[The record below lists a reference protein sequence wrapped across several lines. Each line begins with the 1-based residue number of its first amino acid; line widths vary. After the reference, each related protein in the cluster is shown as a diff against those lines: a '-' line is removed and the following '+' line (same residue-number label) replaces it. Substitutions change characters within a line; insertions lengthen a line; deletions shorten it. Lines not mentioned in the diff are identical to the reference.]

1 MTAAAVALRLALG
14 LTLFAVLAAA
24 LVLTREALRRHR
36 TRVALRRLEAARGA
50 LHAGAPGQAA
60 ELAAKLRGAFDAL
73 TIERAVE
80 QLLADDSRRVL
91 GMELFRELGLV
102 ERHAKRLREARA
114 WAERTNAA
122 QVLGRAGCPEAIP
135 PLVVAL
141 RDPHEDAAVKTAAAE
156 SLAKLRDPRAV
167 PFLVHELREV
177 DESASRPIAE
187 ALVRFGEAAAP
198 ELLTLLAD
206 EAHASGRVWAA
217 RILGHV
223 RSADAVEPL
232 VALLHA
238 RNDLLRIAAAAAL
251 GEIQDRRAL
260 QPLVQAT
267 LRDPAPQVRAQAAG
281 AVARIE
287 AEGAVDVLVA
297 ALADP
302 DYVTR
307 LRALEA
313 FEHIE
318 LKDPSALVR
327 ALRDPKNEVRRRAAL
342 ALERVG
348 YLDRVVD
355 ELASPDA
362 QVSRDA
368 YFKLLEL
375 GRAGLTD
382 GVVSFVNHA
391 SFQVRALAARAAGD
405 LGATSA
411 ARLLLGAVDDP
422 EWPVR
427 AAAAETIGR
436 LRLEGGIAPLVAR
449 LGDAAEPVR
458 EAAAEAI
465 EAFPASALAAHM
477 GDIAEAYARGTV
489 PIRLHMVTT
498 AARMEGDVAAELLV
512 RASTDP
518 SEAVRLQAVRVMGE
532 QRAAERFLPQLVE
545 RITDASLEVRTA
557 AVAALGAAV
566 SADAFEA
573 LLRSLPGAPPALRD
587 RIAEALARG
596 GRVHLFRRL
605 DELSHVEDAD
615 VRVGIAWT
623 LGRIGEPAV
632 FPYLADLLQAPEPS
646 VRASAAGALAKV
658 DAPGTVDALLEAC
671 EDRDPRTRAAV
682 VNALGKR
689 GVGDPRVAAR
699 VRARLED
706 PDAFVRNRAALVLAT
721 VAGDQAEA
729 ALGDAAT
736 EQRIDPAARLVALAV
751 SGRDAALLQALDLMR
766 SPTALPA
773 AVAFLAHEDAEL
785 RAAFFTRLRLPDS
798 ASAPRGLH
806 DPGVVPHYDA
816 VLRTSL
822 DIESRR
828 VAVEA
833 LSRVPSALAVE
844 VLADALRSDPAEEIR
859 LRTARALAPRASDDR
874 ARAALV
880 RAVDDPSADVATVAI
895 RALRRSGDPRAQA
908 ALFLRLGGANDVVSV
923 AVEESLAEMHR
934 GDVMPLLDRIMGVD
948 RADVLVG
955 GIRVLERIA
964 DPATLPLLEF
974 LLQSQHEEV
983 RAASLRALAKLG
995 SEARIERTIDATLD
1009 DPSERVRRA
1018 AIEAIASTADAM
1030 AVRRLERVRL
1040 DPAPALRVELAR
1052 WLTSTPE
1059 DPSYGVLRALV
1070 DDGVPAVRAA
1080 ALATLLER
1088 AEPRGLKLFL
1098 DRWRKALVDLR
1109 DEPRAERITARLS
1122 LILAASV
1129 DEEARQAAVGGIA
1142 ALQAPGFEKH
1152 VIPALRDPS
1161 PDVRVDAVRAL
1172 AGHGDS
1178 LVRARIAGLLDDPI
1192 AAVREAARR
1201 SHLRMIG

>member
-1 MTAAAVALRLALG
+1 MTLTGFALRLALG
-14 LTLFAVLAAA
+14 LTLVAVLTAA
-24 LVLTREALRRHR
+24 LVIGREALRRRR
-36 TRVALRRLEAARGA
+36 TRAAIKRLDAARLVLDA
-50 LHAGAPGQAA
+50 AAPGQVKELVAA
-60 ELAAKLRGAFDAL
+60 LRKAFDRL

-80 QLLADDSRRVL
+80 QLLGDDTRRVL
-91 GMELFRELGLV
+91 GLELFRELGLV
-102 ERHAKRLREARA
+102 ERHAARLREARG

-135 PLVVAL
+135 PLVLAL
-141 RDPHEDAAVKTAAAE
+141 RDPHEDGAVKTAAAE
-156 SLAKLRDPRAV
+156 ALAKLRDPRAV
-167 PFLVHELREV
+167 PFLVRELYEV

-187 ALVRFGEAAAP
+187 ALVRFGEVAVP
-198 ELLTLLAD
+198 ELLGLLAD
-206 EAHASGRVWAA
+206 EAHPAGRVWAA

-223 RSADAVEPL
+223 AATAAVEPL

-238 RNDLLRIAAAAAL
+238 RNDLLRIAAAASL
-251 GEIQDRRAL
+251 GQIQDRRAL

-313 FEHIE
+313 FENIQ
-318 LKDPSALVR
+318 LKDTSLLVR

-348 YLDRVVD
+348 YLDRVV
-355 ELASPDA
+355 EEMASENPGT
-362 QVSRDA
+362 SRDA

-382 GVVSFVNHA
+382 AVVSFVNHA

-405 LGATSA
+405 LGAA
-411 ARLLLGAVDDP
+411 GAGRLLLGALDDP
-422 EWPVR
+422 DWPVR
-427 AAAAETIGR
+427 AAAVDTIGR
-436 LRLEGGIAPLVAR
+436 LRLEGGVGPLVAR
-449 LGDAAEPVR
+449 LGDVAEAVR
-458 EAAAEAI
+458 EAAAEAV
-465 EAFPASALAAHM
+465 EAFPASALAPHARELV
-477 GDIAEAYARGTV
+477 EAYARGTV
-489 PIRLHMVTT
+489 PTRRHMVTI
-498 AARMEGDVAAELLV
+498 AARIDGDAAADLLV

-532 QRAAERFLPQLVE
+532 QREAERFLPQLVD

-566 SADAFEA
+566 TADAFEA
-573 LLRSLPGAPPALRD
+573 LLRSLPGAPPALRE

-605 DELSHVEDAD
+605 DELSHVEDVD
-615 VRVGIAWT
+615 VRVGVAWT

-632 FPYLADLLQAPEPS
+632 LPYLEALLHATEPA

-658 DAPGTVDALLEAC
+658 DAPGSVDALLGAC

-689 GVGDPRVAAR
+689 GAGDPRVAAR

-721 VAGDQAEA
+721 VAGAEAEA
-729 ALGDAAT
+729 ALTDPDTA
-736 EQRIDPAARLVALAV
+736 QLIDPAARLVALAV
-751 SGRDAALLQALDLMR
+751 SGSEAALGRALDLMTM
-766 SPTALPA
+766 PNALQG
-773 AVAFLAHEDAEL
+773 AVAFLAHEDAQL
-785 RAAFFTRLRLPDS
+785 RAAFAARLRLPDP
-798 ASAPRGLH
+798 AAVPLGLH
-806 DPGVVPHYDA
+806 DPGVVPHYDT

-833 LSRVPSALAVE
+833 LARVPGALAVE
-844 VLADALRSDPAEEIR
+844 VLADVLRSDPAEEIR
-859 LRTARALAPRASDDR
+859 LRTARALAPLASDDR

-880 RAVDDPSADVATVAI
+880 RAVDDPSADVAIVAI
-895 RALRRSGDPRAQA
+895 RALRQSRDARAQS
-908 ALFLRLGGANDVVSV
+908 ALFLRLGASSDAVRE

-948 RADVLVG
+948 RPDVLVA
-955 GIRVLERIA
+955 GIHVLERIV
-964 DPATLPLLEF
+964 DPATLPLLEY
-974 LLQSQHEEV
+974 LLASRHEEV
-983 RAASLRALAKLG
+983 RAATLAALAKLPF
-995 SEARIERTIDATLD
+995 ETRTERAIDGTLD

-1018 AIEAIASTADAM
+1018 AIGAIASFADAN
-1030 AVRRLERVRL
+1030 AVRRLERVRF
-1040 DPAPALRVELAR
+1040 DPSPLLRIELAR

-1059 DPSYGVLRALV
+1059 EPSYAVLRALA
-1070 DDGVPAVRAA
+1070 DDVVPGVRAA
-1080 ALATLLER
+1080 ALASLLDR
-1088 AEPRGLKLFL
+1088 GQSRGLKLFL
-1098 DRWRKALVDLR
+1098 DRWKKGLVDLR
-1109 DEPRAERITARLS
+1109 DEPRAEAVTARLS
-1122 LILAASV
+1122 LILAASA
-1129 DEEARQAAVGGIA
+1129 DQEARQAAVGGIA
-1142 ALQAPGFEKH
+1142 ALRAPGFEKY
-1152 VIPALRDPS
+1152 VVPALRDPS
-1161 PDVRVDAVRAL
+1161 PEVRVDAIRAL
-1172 AGHGDS
+1172 ARHDDAQ
-1178 LVRARIAGLLDDPI
+1178 VRARIAELLDDPI